1 MIKRK
6 LVTVACVTC
15 AFVIGVIVGSRA
27 IGGAKLPVVSSGEQF
42 VTGIGGV
49 FFKADDPKKSL
60 AWYREHLGM
69 NGETQGINFLWRER
83 DTPDR
88 LGFTVWSAF
97 PRDTDYF
104 GPSGQN
110 FMINYR
116 VRDLDALL
124 KRLHAQGVRQVGEV
138 EKYPYGRFAWIVD
151 GDGNR
156 IELWEP

>member
-1 MIKRK
+1 MN
-6 LVTVACVTC
+6 
-15 AFVIGVIVGSRA
+15 
-27 IGGAKLPVVSSGEQF
+27 
-42 VTGIGGV
+42 
-49 FFKADDPKKSL
+49 FF
-60 AWYREHLGM
+60 
-69 NGETQGINFLWRER
+69 WRER

-104 GPSGQN
+104 GPSGQS

-116 VRDLDALL
+116 VRDLDVLL
-124 KRLHAQGVRQVGEV
+124 KRLQVQGVRQVGKV
-138 EKYPYGRFAWIVD
+138 EKFSYGRFAWIVD